1 MLSLSVQGRRAGLLS
16 QIEQDVLDDGKPIG
30 SALRRCMLLGS
41 RTGSS
46 QLREWATLELKG
58 YPVPAEV
65 PDYRVIAAGLH
76 LDAVTASLTKAAPTV
91 ASQMALAAGQDAIH
105 MLGH

>member
-1 MLSLSVQGRRAGLLS
+1 MQHGDGRLLSLSVQGRRGGGLLS
-16 QIEQDVLDDGKPIG
+16 QIEQDVLDEGKSIG

-46 QLREWATLELKG
+46 QLRDWATLELKG

-76 LDAVTASLTKAAPTV
+76 LDLAVPLPLRQEPARL
-91 ASQMALAAGQDAIH
+91 LADGI
-105 MLGH
+105 